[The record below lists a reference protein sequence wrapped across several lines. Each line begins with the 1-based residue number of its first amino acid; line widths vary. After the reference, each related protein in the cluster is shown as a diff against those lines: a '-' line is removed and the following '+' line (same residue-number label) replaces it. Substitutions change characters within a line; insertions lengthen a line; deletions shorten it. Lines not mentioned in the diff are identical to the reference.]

1 MSLPAIYFNFL
12 LPQGCESFTVQHVL
26 FKTLIELSVIE
37 GPPHYIAGYFGVI
50 RTRNSHQ
57 VIPEIKG

>member
-37 GPPHYIAGYFGVI
+37 GPPQYTAGLFWCHAIVLQPPSYRRI
-50 RTRNSHQ
+50 
-57 VIPEIKG
+57 